1 MLRNF
6 FKIATRNLVKSK
18 AFSLINIAGLAVG
31 MASAI
36 LILLWIQDELSY
48 DQFHQKRDRIYEGWN
63 RAVFSGKLQCWNTT
77 PKAMARAV
85 QNDFPEVEMTVR
97 VNWPSGYLF
106 SVGEKRITK
115 TGNIVDSGFLQM
127 FSFPLLKGDIKT
139 ALNDMHNI
147 VLTEKLAKNIFGN
160 EDAMGKV
167 IKIDNKDNFTVTGI
181 LKDLPENTRFDFEYL
196 MPWSYLRSQES
207 GNDETNWGN
216 NSTRTYVLLKPNAT
230 LASIAPKVKDMR
242 RKYDPDDKEGE
253 MFLYPMSRWRLHS
266 KFVKGVEE
274 GGRIEFVTLF
284 GVIAAFILLIACIN
298 FMNLSTAR
306 SEKRAKEV
314 GIRKTVGAQRGSI
327 IGQFIGESVMISF
340 FAGLVALL
348 IVVISLPGFNQL
360 TDKRLSIDWSSIP
373 FWLKG
378 LGFVIFTGILA
389 GSYPAFYLS
398 SFMPVKVL
406 KGTFRPVKALV
417 TPRKVLVI
425 IQFGFA
431 ILLTV
436 ATIIVKQ
443 QIDYAQKRESGY
455 DRNNLI
461 YHFLTGDL
469 EKNYPLV
476 KNELLAQG
484 IATSVTKSSA
494 PVTQGWSD
502 TWGVEW
508 PGKDKNDK
516 TDFDMFCVDENIVKT
531 AGFKLTAGRDFD
543 LKQFPTDSNAMILNE
558 SAVKAMNFKTPVGQT
573 IKNNDQDWRVIGV
586 VKDFILQSPYQ
597 PTKPMIIQGAKGWF
611 NVIHIKFNP
620 ANPTAQN
627 LKATEVIFKKYNPE
641 YPFDYNFV
649 DEEYAR
655 KFNDEKRTGTLA
667 ALFAGLTIFISCLG
681 LFGLATY
688 MAENRIKE
696 IAVRK
701 VLGASV
707 AGIASLLSKD
717 FLRLVLIAIFIA
729 TPLAWWGMHSWLKDF
744 PYHVPIRWWVFV
756 MAGFMALAIA
766 LGTIIFQ
773 AIRAGLRNPVT
784 SLRSE

>member
-1 MLRNF
+1 M
-6 FKIATRNLVKSK
+6 
-18 AFSLINIAGLAVG
+18 
-31 MASAI
+31 
-36 LILLWIQDELSY
+36 
-48 DQFHQKRDRIYEGWN
+48 
-63 RAVFSGKLQCWNTT
+63 
-77 PKAMARAV
+77 
-85 QNDFPEVEMTVR
+85 
-97 VNWPSGYLF
+97 
-106 SVGEKRITK
+106 
-115 TGNIVDSGFLQM
+115 
-127 FSFPLLKGDIKT
+127 
-139 ALNDMHNI
+139 
-147 VLTEKLAKNIFGN
+147 
-160 EDAMGKV
+160 
-167 IKIDNKDNFTVTGI
+167 
-181 LKDLPENTRFDFEYL
+181 
-196 MPWSYLRSQES
+196 
-207 GNDETNWGN
+207 
-216 NSTRTYVLLKPNAT
+216 
-230 LASIAPKVKDMR
+230 
-242 RKYDPDDKEGE
+242 
-253 MFLYPMSRWRLHS
+253 
-266 KFVKGVEE
+266 
-274 GGRIEFVTLF
+274 
-284 GVIAAFILLIACIN
+284 
-298 FMNLSTAR
+298 
-306 SEKRAKEV
+306 
-314 GIRKTVGAQRGSI
+314 
-327 IGQFIGESVMISF
+327 
-340 FAGLVALL
+340 
-348 IVVISLPGFNQL
+348 
-360 TDKRLSIDWSSIP
+360 
-373 FWLKG
+373 
-378 LGFVIFTGILA
+378 
-389 GSYPAFYLS
+389 
-398 SFMPVKVL
+398 
-406 KGTFRPVKALV
+406 
-417 TPRKVLVI
+417 
-425 IQFGFA
+425 
-431 ILLTV
+431 
-436 ATIIVKQ
+436 
-443 QIDYAQKRESGY
+443 
-455 DRNNLI
+455 
-461 YHFLTGDL
+461 
-469 EKNYPLV
+469 

-573 IKNNDQDWRVIGV
+573 IKNNDQDCKLIGV
-586 VKDFILQSPYQ
+586 VKDFFLQSPYQ